1 MKKYIVIIVIIII
14 FLLTVF
20 TISYNKSNDKFITD
34 NDTKLNTEI
43 VSSYTVKDGDKSYEF
58 TEDTTQ
64 FYEINYI
71 LENAELYHDKSRLYL
86 YDESPQIILNDK
98 FIMYVY
104 TGDLSID
111 NSATLIVKDYCKGKS
126 TNYLLDNHDYLIAKL
141 TKEEYSIIFSNN

>member
-1 MKKYIVIIVIIII
+1 MKKYIAIIIIMI
-14 FLLTVF
+14 FLLTTFAVLY
-20 TISYNKSNDKFITD
+20 SKSKDKFIID
-34 NDTKLNTEI
+34 NDTQINTEI
-43 VSSYTVKDGDKSYEF
+43 ISSYTVKDGDKSYEF
-58 TEDTTQ
+58 IKDTIQ
-64 FYEINYI
+64 FNELNHI
-71 LENAELYHDKSRLYL
+71 LENAQLYHDKSRLYL